1 MDKVLKQRL
10 IGASILIALAV
21 IFIPMLFDAPDDQ
34 RMPREIALEL
44 PEPSGERPPVR
55 RLPIGPDQARRPAP
69 EGAAA
74 ASRTSDPALDH
85 AAESSVADFETQRE
99 PGPRTVVESDSAEQ
113 AFEYPIGEP
122 IDIVEPADSAP
133 DAHVLEPEPEPAMD
147 ASPTPDVES
156 AAVAAEASGGWLVQV
171 ASFGSESTASDIVD
185 RLTGLGHMA
194 TKDLFV
200 RGDSSLHRVRT
211 GPYRTRDEAERAR
224 GQIARTIAGVD
235 PVVLAGPAPPA
246 DDSNATAGFAV
257 QVGSF
262 ASRNNAVRLLGQLDD
277 QGFEAFIHEDQ
288 SGSRTIWRVRVG
300 PVGSREDAVR
310 KLADINERAGL
321 EGLVVSHP

>member
-21 IFIPMLFDAPDDQ
+21 IFIPMLFDAPDEQ
-34 RMPREIALEL
+34 QIPREIALEL
-44 PEPSGERPPVR
+44 PEPSGDRPPVR

-69 EGAAA
+69 EGATTP
-74 ASRTSDPALDH
+74 SRTTEPAPDQ
-85 AAESSVADFETQRE
+85 AESPVADFEAPRE
-99 PGPRTVVESDSAEQ
+99 PLGQPDVESDSTEQ
-113 AFEYPIGEP
+113 SFEYPIGEP
-122 IDIVEPADSAP
+122 IDIVEPAKIEP
-133 DAHVLEPEPEPAMD
+133 EVFEPEPEREPE
-147 ASPTPDVES
+147 ASPTHEVEPP
-156 AAVAAEASGGWLVQV
+156 AVAADESGGWQVQV
-171 ASFGSESTASDIVD
+171 ASFGSESTANEIVD
-185 RLTGLGHMA
+185 RLIGLGHVA
-194 TKDLFV
+194 RSDLFV

-211 GPYRTRDEAERAR
+211 GPYRTREDAERAR
-224 GQIARTIAGVD
+224 GQIARTVAGID
-235 PVVLAGPAPPA
+235 PVVLAGPAPT
-246 DDSNATAGFAV
+246 DDESSATTGFAV

-262 ASRNNAVRLLGQLDD
+262 ASRSNAVRLLGQLDD

-310 KLADINERAGL
+310 KLADITERAGL